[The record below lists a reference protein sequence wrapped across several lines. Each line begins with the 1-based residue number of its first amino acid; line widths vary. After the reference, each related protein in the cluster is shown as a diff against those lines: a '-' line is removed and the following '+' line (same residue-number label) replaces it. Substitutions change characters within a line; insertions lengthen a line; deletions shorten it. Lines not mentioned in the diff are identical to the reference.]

1 MSSKCS
7 LFLLIFILNRNLAV
21 NNHFMLICVLIVF
34 FFRQQALEI
43 ERLRAAKITAL
54 PPPVDP
60 IEVRLLVQQQS
71 KFCQK
76 DSVP

>member
-1 MSSKCS
+1 MSSKRG

-21 NNHFMLICVLIVF
+21 NNHFKLICVLIAF

-43 ERLRAAKITAL
+43 ERLRAAKIAAL

-60 IEVRLLVQQQS
+60 IEVRLLVQQQN
-71 KFCQK
+71 KFGQK